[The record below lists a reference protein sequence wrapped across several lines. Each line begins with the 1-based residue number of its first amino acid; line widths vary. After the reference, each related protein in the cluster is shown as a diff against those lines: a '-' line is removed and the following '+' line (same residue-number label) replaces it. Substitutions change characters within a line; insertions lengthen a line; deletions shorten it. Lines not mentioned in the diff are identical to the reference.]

1 MKHPIL
7 LRFATLTLLCVPL
20 LLSQAATAQIL
31 HDGVVQRQVRLLL
44 KPRQHDTL
52 RYFEVRDSTALLWV
66 ARNLRPENYPVSVV
80 KKPVIDP
87 FFDLI
92 QHYESQLDNYR
103 ILDRGNITLDSIQQ
117 LKIAQLER
125 LNDIQVQRVANY
137 KQLSDD
143 MIASNALLNDQLN
156 HALALAKDC
165 NRGKVTK
172 RLWAAAVG
180 AGVGFTLA
188 GLIAFLK

>member
-1 MKHPIL
+1 MKPSLL
-7 LRFATLTLLCVPL
+7 LRFAALILLSVPL
-20 LLSQAATAQIL
+20 FLSQTATAQIL
-31 HDGVVQRQVRLLL
+31 RDGVVQRQVRLLL
-44 KPRQHDTL
+44 KPGQHDTL
-52 RYFEVRDSTALLWV
+52 HYFEVRDSAALLWV
-66 ARNLRPENYPVSVV
+66 AHNLRPENYPVSVV

-92 QHYESQLDNYR
+92 QHYEAQLDNYR

-125 LNDIQVQRVANY
+125 LNDIQNQRVANY

-143 MIASNALLNDQLN
+143 MVAANTLLNGQLN
-156 HALALAKDC
+156 QALDLAKGC
-165 NRGKVTK
+165 NQGKVRK
-172 RLWAAAVG
+172 RLWSAAVG

>member
-1 MKHPIL
+1 MKNLSAVHLTPLAL
-7 LRFATLTLLCVPL
+7 LFVLFFFGET
-20 LLSQAATAQIL
+20 ATAQIL
-31 HDGVVQRQVRLLL
+31 RDGVVQRQVRLLL
-44 KPRQHDTL
+44 KPGQHDTL
-52 RYFEVRDSTALLWV
+52 RYFEVRDSAALLWV
-66 ARNLRPENYPVSVV
+66 GRNLRPENYPVSVV

-87 FFDLI
+87 FFDLV

-117 LKIAQLER
+117 LKIDQLER
-125 LNDIQVQRVANY
+125 LNDIQGLRVANY

-156 HALALAKDC
+156 HALDLAKDC

-188 GLIAFLK
+188 GLIAFLN

>member
-1 MKHPIL
+1 MKHLPA
-7 LRFATLTLLCVPL
+7 LRLSPL
-20 LLSQAATAQIL
+20 LLLAALCFLGQNATAQIL
-31 HDGVVQRQVRLLL
+31 HDGVVQRQVRLML
-44 KPRQHDTL
+44 KPGQHDTL
-52 RYFEVRDSTALLWV
+52 RYFEIRDSSALLWI
-66 ARNLRPENYPVSVV
+66 AHKLRPENYPISVV

-92 QHYESQLDNYR
+92 QHYEAQLDNYR
-103 ILDRGNITLDSIQQ
+103 VLDRGNVTLDSIQQ

-125 LNDIQVQRVANY
+125 LNDIQGQRVANY

-143 MIASNALLNDQLN
+143 MAAANTLLNTQLNNALD
-156 HALALAKDC
+156 LAKDC

-172 RLWAAAVG
+172 RLWSAAVG
-180 AGVGFTLA
+180 AGIGFTVA